1 LLSKRRKIARVAPAA
16 EVAVIAAVV
25 VVGTVEVAVATEA
38 EDITNSITTIVIA
51 TDLT

>member
-1 LLSKRRKIARVAPAA
+1 
-16 EVAVIAAVV
+16 
-25 VVGTVEVAVATEA
+25 VEVAVATEA